1 MSNDTPTETITFS
14 ALSNSDKIKYF
25 NYFLSNNISFTK
37 EPKTSTYI
45 AEIQI
50 MEPIPQPKPH
60 QHLKP
65 TLKPTNKR
73 QQTALIQPAY
83 TSTSP
88 AKKLPSKSISP
99 SKAQTKREYEITY
112 AKVLKVTNPI
122 ITGNKGSKVDISIL
136 RYLIEE
142 IYSLKFLKDTQT
154 LSKETNA
161 ETESFPV
168 FVGKLLISKYPKK
181 SQLDQQTVNI
191 LSSVEFY
198 AKTYKD
204 VKLFSMFLTEE
215 YDNDD
220 LIFYLFVRSCIEK
233 ELKMF
238 FLEKA
243 KEKVKKGNSNVM
255 DDIYVPVKACQNIA
269 LAIFGNDEPE
279 LLNAFIDKVA
289 HLTSTESLNKKKTHI
304 KAVSILAFA
313 VEDYHVNKD
322 NDDNDN
328 DSNNNSNNG
337 DNGVDMV
344 NDNDNEIKTINNT
357 NNNVNHSSTPM
368 KDFKTFVTKH
378 KADKAKSEV
387 EKRNAFKKIVN
398 DYIKER
404 EIHNY
409 INKLLR
415 SNPAFTVLVNDTAQM
430 YKKALDNIKDI
441 TLKKLTLLVN
451 YVFTRDKGN
460 FLSLLKLKE
469 NDIKRA
475 KTFVILCETLDKV
488 CKNPKFCNDLS
499 ESNVMSFI
507 NGILDIPEF
516 NILTS
521 KLILKNIE

>member
-1 MSNDTPTETITFS
+1 
-14 ALSNSDKIKYF
+14 
-25 NYFLSNNISFTK
+25 
-37 EPKTSTYI
+37 
-45 AEIQI
+45 
-50 MEPIPQPKPH
+50 
-60 QHLKP
+60 
-65 TLKPTNKR
+65 
-73 QQTALIQPAY
+73 
-83 TSTSP
+83 
-88 AKKLPSKSISP
+88 
-99 SKAQTKREYEITY
+99 
-112 AKVLKVTNPI
+112 
-122 ITGNKGSKVDISIL
+122 
-136 RYLIEE
+136 
-142 IYSLKFLKDTQT
+142 
-154 LSKETNA
+154 
-161 ETESFPV
+161 
-168 FVGKLLISKYPKK
+168 
-181 SQLDQQTVNI
+181 
-191 LSSVEFY
+191 
-198 AKTYKD
+198 
-204 VKLFSMFLTEE
+204 
-215 YDNDD
+215 
-220 LIFYLFVRSCIEK
+220 
-233 ELKMF
+233 MF

-255 DDIYVPVKACQNIA
+255 DDIYVPVKACNNIA

-279 LLNAFIDKVA
+279 LLNGFIDKVA

-322 NDDNDN
+322 NDDD
-328 DSNNNSNNG
+328 D
-337 DNGVDMV
+337 D
-344 NDNDNEIKTINNT
+344 NDNDNGDDNGSNNCDNEIS
-357 NNNVNHSSTPM
+357 NNNVNTINNVNTGSIPM

-415 SNPAFTVLVNDTAQM
+415 SNTAFTVLVNDTAQV
-430 YKKALDNIKDI
+430 YKKTLDNIKDI

-475 KTFVILCETLDKV
+475 KTFVILCEALDKV

-521 KLILKNIE
+521 KLILKN

>member
-1 MSNDTPTETITFS
+1 MSNDTTPTETVTFS
-14 ALSNSDKIKYF
+14 TLSNSDKIKYF

-37 EPKTSTYI
+37 EPKASTYI
-45 AEIQI
+45 AEIHI
-50 MEPIPQPKPH
+50 MEPIPLPKPH

-65 TLKPTNKR
+65 TTKPTNKR
-73 QQTALIQPAY
+73 QQTALTQPAY

-99 SKAQTKREYEITY
+99 SKVQTKREYEITY

-122 ITGNKGSKVDISIL
+122 ITGNKGSKVDINIL

-154 LSKETNA
+154 LSKESNA

-215 YDNDD
+215 YDGDD

-255 DDIYVPVKACQNIA
+255 DDIYVPVKACHNIA

-279 LLNAFIDKVA
+279 LLNGFIDKVA

-322 NDDNDN
+322 NEDDDGDN
-328 DSNNNSNNG
+328 GDDGSNNG
-337 DNGVDMV
+337 DNGVD
-344 NDNDNEIKTINNT
+344 NEISNNNVNT
-357 NNNVNHSSTPM
+357 NNNVNPGSTPM

-415 SNPAFTVLVNDTAQM
+415 SNPAFTVLVNDTAQV
-430 YKKALDNIKDI
+430 YKKTLDNIKDI

-475 KTFVILCETLDKV
+475 KTFVILCEAVDKV

>member
-1 MSNDTPTETITFS
+1 MSTNTTNIETETITFS
-14 ALSNSDKIKYF
+14 TLSNSEKIKYF

-37 EPKTSTYI
+37 EPKTSNYI

-50 MEPIPQPKPH
+50 MEPIPKPHPKPSS
-60 QHLKP
+60 
-65 TLKPTNKR
+65 KPTNKR
-73 QQTALIQPAY
+73 QQTALTQPAY

-99 SKAQTKREYEITY
+99 SKTQTKREYEITY

-161 ETESFPV
+161 ETESFPI

-191 LSSVEFY
+191 LSSIEFY
-198 AKTYKD
+198 SKTYKD
-204 VKLFSMFLTEE
+204 IKLFSMFLTEE
-215 YDNDD
+215 YDGDD

-233 ELKMF
+233 ELKIF

-243 KEKVKKGNSNVM
+243 KEKVKKGSNNVM
-255 DDIYVPVKACQNIA
+255 DDIYVPVKACQSIG

-279 LLNAFIDKVA
+279 LLNGFIDKVA

-304 KAVSILAFA
+304 KATSILAFA

-322 NDDNDN
+322 NEDDESAENKEEEIEEEVKTV
-328 DSNNNSNNG
+328 NN
-337 DNGVDMV
+337 
-344 NDNDNEIKTINNT
+344 TNNT
-357 NNNVNHSSTPM
+357 NNNNINNNPI
-368 KDFKTFVTKH
+368 KEFKSYMTKH
-378 KADKAKSEV
+378 KADKAKSEL

-409 INKLLR
+409 INKLLN
-415 SNPAFTVLVNDTAQM
+415 SNVAFTALVNDSAQV
-430 YKKALDNIKDI
+430 YKKTLDNIKDI

-451 YVFTRDKGN
+451 YVFTKDKGN

-475 KTFVILCETLDKV
+475 KTFVILCEMLDKV
-488 CKNPKFCNDLS
+488 CKNPKFGNDLS
-499 ESNVMSFI
+499 ESNVMAFI